1 VGTLEFKCPFH
12 VAYILDIE
20 KSDFANQ
27 CKLLVEGWMMSPI
40 LNFKLIMPL
49 FNEPTSIQNKIQN
62 HLVSISCKCIQ
73 FFQNF
78 KLVYVRKS
86 KSECS
91 NGIQTLFSFILMKK
105 ASNKWKYIQLWEYL
119 VTNNNHIDSKLI
131 KFKKS

>member
-1 VGTLEFKCPFH
+1 MGTLELKCPFH
-12 VAYILDIE
+12 VTYILDIK

-40 LNFKLIMPL
+40 LNFKLTTTL

-62 HLVSISCKCIQ
+62 HWMLISCKCNL

-78 KLVYVRKS
+78 KLVYVRES
-86 KSECS
+86 KNECS
-91 NGIQTLFSFILMKK
+91 NEIQTLFTFIFMKALK
-105 ASNKWKYIQLWEYL
+105 KWKYIQLWEYL